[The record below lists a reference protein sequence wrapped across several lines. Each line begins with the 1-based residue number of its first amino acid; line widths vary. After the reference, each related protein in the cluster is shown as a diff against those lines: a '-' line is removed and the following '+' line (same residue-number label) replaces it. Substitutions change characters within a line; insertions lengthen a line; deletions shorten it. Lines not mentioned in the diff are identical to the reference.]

1 MPRTPPSSFS
11 SSSSS
16 SSSSSPSSADA
27 PSRPRLS
34 LNRTDDGKPAK
45 ATKAAKV
52 SAAPVSKTPVSKRP
66 ASKTL
71 VPTAPASK
79 APVSKAPVP
88 APSASK
94 VPASKTKAP
103 SLAPEQGTLPSKA
116 VKPPKK
122 GALSQTPPAE
132 TSASKAPV
140 RRASTHD
147 GVPVDDSIPAALAAR
162 VGASVAQVAAA
173 IGLLDA
179 GDTVPFIARYRKEV
193 TGGLDDVQLRAL
205 AAGLKTLRALEERR
219 AAVRRA
225 LEAQGH
231 WTPALAA
238 ALRSADTRAAIDA
251 IHAPFKTKKTGKA
264 ARARDMGFQPLA
276 DRLRVAMASP
286 VGGAA
291 GAGVGRGQPAL
302 DPVALASTFLAEMA
316 GPPRPK
322 AGKGKKTALP
332 KEGAGKPAL
341 PKEGG
346 GKTVLVGAADG
357 VSPRL
362 GLGLGFGLGVDEA
375 LAAVRDILV
384 EEVASDPTLFADL
397 RAATARRGAL
407 MARVPRGGDAEAAK
421 PFADVLSKPQRL
433 DALPS
438 HRLLGV
444 LRAAKAGVLS
454 VEVVPEDVPAAQAR
468 VRAALGVQALPRSPS
483 PLQAWLAESADGAWK
498 ERVRGGVSTAVLA
511 ELREKAEQDA
521 VAVFARNLRDLL
533 LAAPAGPR
541 TILGI
546 DPGIRTGIKVAVI
559 DPTGK
564 ILATDTFYP
573 YAPKLDVAGT
583 QRGLSL
589 LIRRHGVEMVAI
601 GSGTGG
607 RETLALVRQ
616 TLAALSRASGP
627 VSASASSSS
636 FSFSSSSSALSNKG
650 GPTGQKGR
658 LALPGAPPVPQAFLV
673 SEAGA
678 SVYSASEAA
687 SRELPHLDVSLR
699 GAVSIARRV
708 QDPLAELVKID
719 PAALGVGQYQHD
731 IDPVLLREALADVVQ
746 DAVAAVGVDANV
758 ASAALLAHV
767 PGVGPALAQAI
778 VEHREAHGPF
788 STRQALKKVPRMGP
802 KAFEQCAGFLR
813 VRGGK
818 EPLDATGIHP
828 ESYGLARSILDKIG
842 LPLAQVLGK
851 PDAWKGVKPEAF
863 VQPGG
868 PGLGTVRA
876 ICEELARPGRDP
888 RPSFQVAAL
897 DDAVQTMEDLRVG
910 MRLQGTVTNVATFG
924 AFVDIGVHQDGLVHV
939 SQMADRRVEDPHS
952 VARIGQTVDV
962 VVLSVDLD
970 KKRIALSMKPEALR
984 AASQG

>member
-1 MPRTPPSSFS
+1 MPSS
-11 SSSSS
+11 
-16 SSSSSPSSADA
+16 
-27 PSRPRLS
+27 
-34 LNRTDDGKPAK
+34 
-45 ATKAAKV
+45 
-52 SAAPVSKTPVSKRP
+52 
-66 ASKTL
+66 
-71 VPTAPASK
+71 
-79 APVSKAPVP
+79 
-88 APSASK
+88 SK

-103 SLAPEQGTLPSKA
+103 SLAPEQVALPSKAAPPPKA

-122 GALSQTPPAE
+122 GALSQTPPAD

-219 AAVRRA
+219 AAVHRA
-225 LEAQGH
+225 LEAQGQ

-264 ARARDMGFQPLA
+264 ARARDMGLQPLA
-276 DRLRVAMASP
+276 DRLRAAIASL

-302 DPVALASTFLAEMA
+302 DPVAVASAFLAEVA
-316 GPPRPK
+316 GPPSSK
-322 AGKGKKTALP
+322 TGKGKKT
-332 KEGAGKPAL
+332 AL

-346 GKTVLVGAADG
+346 GKTVLVGATDG
-357 VSPRL
+357 VSP
-362 GLGLGFGLGVDEA
+362 GLGVMPGLGADEA
-375 LAAVRDILV
+375 LAAARDILV

-397 RAATARRGAL
+397 RAVTARRGAL
-407 MARVPRGGDAEAAK
+407 LARVPRGGDAEAAK

-468 VRAALGVQALPRSPS
+468 VRAALGVPALPRSPS

-636 FSFSSSSSALSNKG
+636 FSSSSSALLNKG
-650 GPTGQKGR
+650 APTGQKGR

-731 IDPVLLREALADVVQ
+731 IDLVLLREALADVVQ

-788 STRQALKKVPRMGP
+788 PTRQALKKVPRMGP

-910 MRLQGTVTNVATFG
+910 MRLQGTVTNVAAFG